1 MALAVAGCPRKLGK
15 VLGFSCSAS
24 QAAFQAIRKEASLG
38 GGGGGHYLE
47 SSPWALISCSP
58 PVVGSKKLCDSW
70 LGFLVLFA
78 SWRLISLVQ
87 KLRSRLGV
95 EVTSRKWLRED
106 RSGRAVLRG
115 KQLVIQPPSLLSC
128 QC

>member
-15 VLGFSCSAS
+15 VLGFSCSPRLPS
-24 QAAFQAIRKEASLG
+24 RLLG
-38 GGGGGHYLE
+38 RRHHLEGGGHYLE
-47 SSPWALISCSP
+47 SSPWALISCNP

-95 EVTSRKWLRED
+95 EVTFRKWLGED
-106 RSGRAVLRG
+106 RNGRAVLRG